1 MTIFDPSEKIECIA
15 TQCMHYDRYAC
26 CRYFLER
33 VQVGGKY
40 GLACEEELE
49 GCGTH
54 SRILLQPVYN
64 EITVRRI
71 SSKKAIYDRYAVFA
85 NGSKVGE
92 FTLGLNAWVLRP
104 PPPHNHN

>member
-1 MTIFDPSEKIECIA
+1 MTIFDPSEKIEFIA